1 MDERVRIN
9 ADLAGVDHP
18 ATKWAMPDAHHF
30 LRDLAVVLCVAAV
43 TTIVFQRLRQ
53 PVVFG
58 YLLAGMVIGPHIPIP
73 LVVDEATTHMLA
85 ELGVILLMFGLGIE
99 FSLRTLLRIGPSAS
113 LVAVAQSSIM
123 MVLGHATGR
132 LFGWTS
138 LESLYIGAAIAI
150 SSTTIIVKAFAE
162 QGAKGRF
169 TEVVFAILIIED
181 LIAIFLLATLTTLS
195 QGAEISASNMGITA
209 ARLLI
214 FLVAMV
220 SIGLLT
226 VPRLVRML
234 VGMERP
240 ETTLIASV
248 GVCFA
253 CALLALRFGYS
264 VALGSFIAGML
275 VAESGEGHTV
285 ERLVAPVRDIFAAIF
300 FVAVGMLIDPTVLRA
315 HWQAVLVF
323 TGVVIAGKVFAVTIS
338 AFLTGY
344 GVPTAVR
351 SGMSLAQIGEFSFI
365 IASVGLAAGA
375 TRGFLYPVTI
385 AVSALTTLSTPLLI
399 RASDRT
405 ARFIDRKLPPR
416 LQTFVALYG
425 SWLERMHIAPQA
437 QRERSLMLRRAG
449 FLLLDAALIALLVI
463 GTSLELGRVSAMIVS
478 ASGLSAE
485 AARVAVILITAMA
498 SIPLVLGLLR
508 TSQRI
513 AHDFALRALPVPAR
527 GPDTGAAPRTALAVT
542 IQLVMIIAI
551 GLTLIA
557 VTQPF
562 VGASPGLLLL
572 GVVCAGL
579 FVVFWRRAADL
590 HGHAR
595 AGAQVLAAA
604 LARQLAPELPA
615 ETSPAQSGNNNRP
628 DPSEMWAREV
638 LPGLGEP
645 EFIRLPATSPAINR
659 TLTSLDLRGLTGATV
674 LAIAR
679 DGAQIAVPTGR
690 EQLRS
695 GDVLAVAGSH
705 EAIANAR
712 RLLEG
717 AGTPPEPPVV

>member
-1 MDERVRIN
+1 M
-9 ADLAGVDHP
+9 H
-18 ATKWAMPDAHHF
+18 DAHHF

-73 LVVDEATTHMLA
+73 LVVDEATTHTLA

-123 MVLGHATGR
+123 MLLGYGVGQ

-195 QGAEISASNMGITA
+195 HGAEISAGNMGITA
-209 ARLLI
+209 TRLLI
-214 FLVAMV
+214 FLFAMV

-234 VGMERP
+234 VRMNRP

-253 CALLALRFGYS
+253 CALFALRFGYS

-275 VAESGEGHTV
+275 VAESGEGHTI
-285 ERLVAPVRDIFAAIF
+285 ERLVTPVRDIFAAIF
-300 FVAVGMLIDPTVLRA
+300 FVAVGMLIDPAVLRD

-323 TGVVIAGKVFAVTIS
+323 TAVVIAGKVVAVTIS
-338 AFLTGY
+338 AFLAGY

-365 IASVGLAAGA
+365 IASVGMATGA
-375 TRGFLYPVTI
+375 TRSFLYPITI
-385 AVSALTTLSTPLLI
+385 AVSALTTLTTPMLI
-399 RASDRT
+399 RASGRAASNVDR
-405 ARFIDRKLPPR
+405 RLPRR

-425 SWLERMHIAPQA
+425 SWLDRLRAAPATHGERN
-437 QRERSLMLRRAG
+437 RVLRRAG
-449 FLLLDAALIALLVI
+449 LLVLDAALLGLLVV
-463 GTSLELGRVSAMIVS
+463 GTALELDRAAEMI
-478 ASGLSAE
+478 
-485 AARVAVILITAMA
+485 AATVTLDPYVARIVLLALAALVAV
-498 SIPLVLGLLR
+498 PLVLGLFR
-508 TSQRI
+508 TSQRLATDI
-513 AHDFALRALPVPAR
+513 AVRAVPIPER
-527 GPDTGAAPRTALAVT
+527 GPDTGAAPRTALALT
-542 IQLVMIIAI
+542 LQLIMIAAI
-551 GLTLIA
+551 GSALVA
-557 VTQPF
+557 ATQPF
-562 VGASPGLLLL
+562 VGATRGLLVLGAVLAALGLLL
-572 GVVCAGL
+572 
-579 FVVFWRRAADL
+579 WRQAASL

-595 AGAQVLAAA
+595 AGAEVLAAV
-604 LARQLAPELPA
+604 LARQLAPESAPSAIPA
-615 ETSPAQSGNNNRP
+615 RP
-628 DPSEMWAREV
+628 EHEQWARRI

-645 EFIRLPATSPAINR
+645 EFVELRDDSPAIGR
-659 TLTSLDLRGLTGATV
+659 TLASLDLRGLTGATV

-679 DGAQIAVPTGR
+679 DDAQIAVPAGSER
-690 EQLRS
+690 LRV
-695 GDVLAVAGSH
+695 GDVLALAGSR
-705 EAIANAR
+705 EAVESAR
-712 RLLEG
+712 TLLTG
-717 AGTPPEPPVV
+717 A